1 MCEYVCLWRGVVVLV
16 CVGMAGHQKG
26 KMAWIGQ
33 QLQLWKA
40 PKRLTALV
48 MAAVVTW
55 AGMSFILN
63 NTVEPARNVSANSC
77 SAGQ

>member
-1 MCEYVCLWRGVVVLV
+1 MEGCGCVGVF
-16 CVGMAGHQKG
+16 GMAGHQKG

-63 NTVEPARNVSANSC
+63 NTVEPARNAQIPALLVNELTNS
-77 SAGQ
+77 